1 LKLLKELIWGR
12 KFTFESELSSTE
24 FIEKLKSKTT
34 ASSIFYPDRP
44 NKIFVG
50 KIRGNSIW
58 LRRHIPIRKAFTPL
72 LSASVKDFEEK
83 SAGKMKQYLNKN
95 PDFVMENIS
104 SFEKELEF
112 IGSKNPILIAFGNDC
127 YTLLKTHLPK
137 YTVIK
142 VIHYSSFTTNE
153 KRREQ
158 ILEKEKYVKQ
168 LLNMPVSNVH

>member
-72 LSASVKDFEEK
+72 LRASVKDFEEK
-83 SAGKMKQYLNKN
+83 SAIIGYIRLNLFIQLFLCFFLCLMTFLS
-95 PDFVMENIS
+95 FVLIYNSNMDDLADWIVAIPLIFLFLFFVLILLMARMEIDS
-104 SFEKELEF
+104 LDES
-112 IGSKNPILIAFGNDC
+112 
-127 YTLLKTHLPK
+127 LPAL
-137 YTVIK
+137 
-142 VIHYSSFTTNE
+142 
-153 KRREQ
+153 
-158 ILEKEKYVKQ
+158 LEK
-168 LLNMPVSNVH
+168 